1 MPLYCRPSL
10 KCLVLLEYFG
20 WRKIILPLRIRV
32 GSRTSVTWKRD
43 SWFISIVITQL
54 QLVSVAFHDVGLT
67 VRWIAVWQFKFIRIP
82 AFARY
87 FGWIY
92 NCLIDNWI
100 FEFSRE
106 ICNTALSFSIIGPVF
121 SEAILETFVNVKLKF
136 TDFYKNISQ
145 YIPANWRKFPE
156 QLMLSIHVNSCFYNS
171 EMISPNV

>member
-43 SWFISIVITQL
+43 SWFISMVITQL

-67 VRWIAVWQFKFIRIP
+67 VRWIAVWQFKFIRIT

-136 TDFYKNISQ
+136 TDFYKNIHQ

-156 QLMLSIHVNSCFYNS
+156 QLM
-171 EMISPNV
+171 